1 MIKKTINNANT
12 EIVDLAR
19 YGSILLASVAM
30 LFGAVEWF
38 DSRYVD
44 QDIFDV
50 YRTQQEQEKQQA
62 EQNLVQLFE
71 SMEQERAQD
80 MVVIYRAIRDASI
93 TGLVIRR
100 DTLLARGK
108 SNLTAGEQAELEVLE
123 AKLADIAA
131 TNPVPGR

>member
-108 SNLTAGEQAELEVLE
+108 PNLTPGEQAELEVLE

-131 TNPVPGR
+131 TNPVPGN

>member
-131 TNPVPGR
+131 TNPVPDR